1 MDIGTG
7 TGSGGARRGRLDE
20 AVEELCGAVFP
31 SLRRRDQRE
40 RGRQYVRGLITVEG
54 RKSIRNMAHQ
64 TGGGGPAEE
73 QALHHFIAGSTWE
86 WQPIRAALTRYLTRA
101 APLNAWVV
109 QPMAIPRGGE
119 HSVGVGNRFDPYQG
133 QMFQGQQA
141 FGTWFTSGGVATPV
155 GWRMHREGDP
165 DESYESCALAG
176 VAEIARSADGG
187 VRPVV
192 LDVPDIAT
200 RATVSRF
207 AQARVPLVARV
218 GAGARM
224 VPVDARRSGSGAVP
238 MTARDVL
245 QSVRG
250 LRAPLEW
257 VDPDR
262 PGARRSSLVAGVRV
276 LFAGR
281 EMLLF
286 GEWTDARRQPVQAW
300 VTDLT
305 RAAPAALL
313 RMTKETG
320 RVSRA
325 AGTSLGG
332 VGLRDFTGRSPAG
345 WHRHVTLASVAHAA
359 LWQSGALTPP
369 PTTPPATPTTRPTP
383 RPRCPSPC

>member
-1 MDIGTG
+1 MDTG
-7 TGSGGARRGRLDE
+7 TGSGTGVGPERLDE
-20 AVEELCGAVFP
+20 VVEEVCAAVFP

-64 TGGGGPAEE
+64 TRGGGPAEE

-86 WQPIRAALTRYLTRA
+86 WEPIRAALTRYLVRA

-119 HSVGVGNRFDPYQG
+119 HSAGVGNRFDPYQG

-155 GWRMHREGDP
+155 GWRMHREDDAEEP
-165 DESYESCALAG
+165 YETCALSG
-176 VAEIARSADGG
+176 VLETVRSTGAG

-200 RATVSRF
+200 RATVNRF
-207 AQARVPLVARV
+207 ARARVPLLARA

-224 VPVDARRSGSGAVP
+224 VLADVRLPGSGAAP

-257 VDPDR
+257 ADPDR

-276 LFAGR
+276 VFAGR

-286 GEWTDARRQPVQAW
+286 GEWTEARRQPVQPW

-305 RAAPAALL
+305 RAAPAALV

-325 AGTSLGG
+325 AGTSLGR
-332 VGLRDFTGRSPAG
+332 VGLRDYVGRSPAG
-345 WHRHVTLASVAHAA
+345 WHRHVTLASIAHAA
-359 LWQSGALTPP
+359 LWQAGGLPAAPR
-369 PTTPPATPTTRPTP
+369 TTPVNRPLP
-383 RPRCPSPC
+383 RPRHPTPTPC